1 MISWILVTLIA
12 YTKDTEAIDEGHT
25 LKTWDYHWMRL
36 HIWQTNLHIGYLPY
50 KYVGRKYVNHEE
62 ITNVFHESLMMYSN
76 VKTKFIGNF
85 YYQGQNFLLNFLMLK
100 TNKLLFM
107 VSILMINS
115 LLFKEPF
122 TSVISYI
129 QSRLGTI
136 FVASIVEGVG
146 IYDDGSLELS

>member
-1 MISWILVTLIA
+1 MICSFLIHRKRKNKKKKKDLVMISWILVTLIA

-107 VSILMINS
+107 VSILMINWC
-115 LLFKEPF
+115 F
-122 TSVISYI
+122 
-129 QSRLGTI
+129 
-136 FVASIVEGVG
+136 
-146 IYDDGSLELS
+146 LECQGLN

>member
-1 MISWILVTLIA
+1 MICSFLIHRKRKNKKKKKKQDLVMISWILVTLIA
-12 YTKDTEAIDEGHT
+12 YTKDTEAIEEGHT

-107 VSILMINS
+107 VSILMINWC
-115 LLFKEPF
+115 F
-122 TSVISYI
+122 
-129 QSRLGTI
+129 
-136 FVASIVEGVG
+136 
-146 IYDDGSLELS
+146 LECQGLN